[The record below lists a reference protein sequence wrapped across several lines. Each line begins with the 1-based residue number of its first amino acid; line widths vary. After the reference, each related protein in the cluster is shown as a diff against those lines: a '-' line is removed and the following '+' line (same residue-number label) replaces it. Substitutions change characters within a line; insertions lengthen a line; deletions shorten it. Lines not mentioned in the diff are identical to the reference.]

1 MRIPYRQHWL
11 LRRVNR
17 NLRRSDPHLAAMLAI
32 FARLNAGETITSRE
46 QVGSL
51 GARVIRSLGWLG
63 KAIARVA
70 AGLIACG
77 HWMSRRATSA
87 RTAVRWRFSQ
97 AARAARGRT
106 APVYPPTQ
114 RNGPGLPAG

>member
-17 NLRRSDPHLAAMLAI
+17 SLCRSDPHLAAMLAI
-32 FARLNAGETITSRE
+32 FARLNAGEVITSRE
-46 QVGSL
+46 QAGSL

-63 KAIARVA
+63 KAIARAA

-87 RTAVRWRFSQ
+87 RAAVRWRFSQ
-97 AARAARGRT
+97 ATRTVRGGT

-114 RNGPGLPAG
+114 QNGPGLPAG

>member
-1 MRIPYRQHWL
+1 MRIPYRRYWL
-11 LRRVNR
+11 LRRMNR

-46 QVGSL
+46 QAGPFGV
-51 GARVIRSLGWLG
+51 RVMRSLSWLG
-63 KAIARVA
+63 NAIACLA

-77 HWMSRRATSA
+77 HWVSRRAASA
-87 RTAVRWRFSQ
+87 RAAVRCRFSR
-97 AARAARGRT
+97 AARATGGRSS
-106 APVYPPTQ
+106 PVYPPTR

>member
-17 NLRRSDPHLAAMLAI
+17 SLCRSDPQLAAMLAI
-32 FARLNAGETITSRE
+32 FARLNAGEVITSRE
-46 QVGSL
+46 QAGPL

-63 KAIARVA
+63 KAIAGVA

-77 HWMSRRATSA
+77 HWISRRVASA
-87 RTAVRWRFSQ
+87 RAAMCWRFSQ
-97 AARAARGRT
+97 ATRAARGKT
-106 APVYPPTQ
+106 ARVYPPTQ
-114 RNGPGLPAG
+114 RNDPGLPAG